1 MHPLTAPPPLR
12 ARVWLGAVFALAAAV
27 PLAPCAWASLGGST
41 STALRDGAWKSQAR
55 VAAAVGSGARVTDTV
70 VLTPGQ
76 VLVHEYSGAS
86 GRIFAVSWSGPMV
99 PDLQRLYADYF
110 PAYVAWRQTHPSL
123 SLDAPVEV
131 RSSSIVAYLGGHMR
145 AFAGSAYVPALVP
158 AGVELAR
165 LNVTP

>member
-1 MHPLTAPPPLR
+1 MHPPTAFPSLR
-12 ARVWLGAVFALAAAV
+12 ARAWLGALVALASAA
-27 PLAPCAWASLGGST
+27 PLAPSAWASLGGSN

-55 VAAAVGSGARVTDTV
+55 VAAGAGGAWVTDTV

-76 VLVHEYSGAS
+76 ALVHEYSGAS

-99 PDLQRLYADYF
+99 PDLRRLYAGYF
-110 PAYVAWRQTHPSL
+110 PAYEAWRQTHPSL

-158 AGVELAR
+158 GGVDLAR

>member
-1 MHPLTAPPPLR
+1 MHLPTAFPTPR
-12 ARVWLGAVFALAAAV
+12 AQAWLGAMLAMAAAV
-27 PLAPCAWASLGGST
+27 ACAPSAWASLGGST

-55 VAAAVGSGARVTDTV
+55 MAAGTDSGAWVTDTL

-76 VLVHEYSGAS
+76 VLVHEYSGAD
-86 GRIFAVSWSGPMV
+86 GRIFAVSWSGPTV
-99 PDLQRLYADYF
+99 PDLQGLYARYF

-145 AFAGSAYVPALVP
+145 AFSGSAYVPALVP
-158 AGVELAR
+158 AGVDLAR
-165 LNVTP
+165 LDVTP